1 MQVLLLDGDNLPLR
15 NPETLFESPEYK
27 TLGNLFFPDF
37 WTGVMDLL
45 QEMPMTSPENIAQT
59 IR

>member
-15 NPETLFESPEYK
+15 NPEALFESPEYK

-37 WTGVMDLL
+37 WNGVNDLSQRML
-45 QEMPMTSPENIAQT
+45 MTSPRALQG
-59 IR
+59 